1 MVSPIV
7 KSTGVQAPTILR
19 PSSFRSN
26 KVLFEYGLE
35 QDAKSA
41 IFLHLLEKYTELAE
55 DESHRDQ
62 LLEKTVAVLCE
73 YSWGPT
79 QLMWNLF
86 HFKPLLPFLDEYA
99 LEFIF
104 SRLKGEDDGDFG
116 SFWDLEYTCGKEYMP
131 EPVRRSPRVARLE
144 KVNYKQ

>member
-1 MVSPIV
+1 MQN
-7 KSTGVQAPTILR
+7 GQ
-19 PSSFRSN
+19 F
-26 KVLFEYGLE
+26 
-35 QDAKSA
+35 
-41 IFLHLLEKYTELAE
+41 FLHLLEKYTELAE

-86 HFKPLLPFLDEYA
+86 HFKPLLRFLDEYA

-104 SRLKGEDDGDFG
+104 SRLEGEEDGDFG
-116 SFWDLEYTCGKEYMP
+116 KLLGLGVHMWQGMH
-131 EPVRRSPRVARLE
+131 ARTSTTFTTSSQTGE
-144 KVNYKQ
+144 V